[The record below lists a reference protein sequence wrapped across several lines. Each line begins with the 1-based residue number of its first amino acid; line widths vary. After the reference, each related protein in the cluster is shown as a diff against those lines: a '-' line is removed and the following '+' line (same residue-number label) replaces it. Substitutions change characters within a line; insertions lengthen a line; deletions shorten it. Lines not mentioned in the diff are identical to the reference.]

1 MPDQSSAA
9 TEHALIQE
17 ITAPLAT
24 LPENPVSEA
33 ADVHFPVALRG
44 YDRIA
49 VDAYVR
55 QTSQLVAELQATR
68 SPEAAVR
75 RALERVGE
83 QISGILQRAHDT
95 AEQITIQS
103 RSEAEDRLEEARRE
117 AARITADAEQRL
129 KDLDAETDRIWAE
142 RQQIVEDTRELAR
155 QLVGLTDSAAD
166 RFPAADET
174 PGVRAGG
181 LLGISEDGESPRP
194 AGPADAVPEGDLGA
208 EDESGPA
215 EHEPGFAD
223 HEAEHAEDEF
233 ADEEP
238 DDTEPTAIIDFKAER
253 PDSGNDETRPLS

>member
-24 LPENPVSEA
+24 LPDDPVSLT

-49 VDAYVR
+49 VDAYVK

-68 SPEAAVR
+68 SPEAAIR

-95 AEQITIQS
+95 AEQITTQS

-142 RQQIVEDTRELAR
+142 RRQIVEDTRELAS
-155 QLVGLTDSAAD
+155 QLLGLTDSAAD
-166 RFPAADET
+166 RFPAAEDTGAVAQPRPEELADE
-174 PGVRAGG
+174 PPPAAQGQGEVAAGEVDEEG
-181 LLGISEDGESPRP
+181 QVEEAGQVEEGQVDEDGEPADSRPTTTIDAQRVASSETDRTAVIPPADPADDAEPRP
-194 AGPADAVPEGDLGA
+194 
-208 EDESGPA
+208 
-215 EHEPGFAD
+215 
-223 HEAEHAEDEF
+223 
-233 ADEEP
+233 
-238 DDTEPTAIIDFKAER
+238 
-253 PDSGNDETRPLS
+253 